1 MVPLP
6 TELNFG
12 SGGGYEDISECGLPA
27 AEGSRFG
34 SSCCRRQYF
43 EGTEGETQKISTWSP
58 EVPPPTPTIGGTGWG
73 HATIREAEG
82 GVRRDG
88 SEEAAVERLDLGG
101 DVAANRPSSN
111 APPRWPP
118 VPNGGALTAPPN
130 WSRSSQRSEG
140 SNRTRRREHRH
151 QACGWQ
157 RPGGFRHLKGWE
169 SGSLG
174 DAIQTVLSHDGAS
187 DFRAGQFVRAETIP
201 RGPPPAPSYSNRNRR
216 LRTIRWQDSDRRRG
230 LNEWPSGGRACAP
243 STLRSGFEA

>member
-6 TELNFG
+6 TGLNFG
-12 SGGGYEDISECGLPA
+12 SGGGYEGISECGLPA

-34 SSCCRRQYF
+34 SSCCRCQYF

-101 DVAANRPSSN
+101 DVAANCPSSD
-111 APPRWPP
+111 ALPRRPP
-118 VPNGGALTAPPN
+118 VPNGGASAAPPN

-140 SNRTRRREHRH
+140 SHRTRRREHRRR
-151 QACGWQ
+151 ACRWQ
-157 RPGGFRHLKGWE
+157 RPGGVPPPQRVV
-169 SGSLG
+169 SDSLR

-187 DFRAGQFVRAETIP
+187 DFRPGQFVRAETIP
-201 RGPPPAPSYSNRNRR
+201 RGPPPAPSYSNR
-216 LRTIRWQDSDRRRG
+216 TIRWQDSDRRRG
-230 LNEWPSGGRACAP
+230 LNEWPSGGSFGHARRA
-243 STLRSGFEA
+243 R